1 MISWIKIVR
10 IRASKRSLTKQE
22 KERCVNEY
30 VRNIRIHRERSD
42 QGCDEDEEGKQSGH
56 IGFGEHGT
64 DNSQVVGVGDGVG
77 GSLADEWEDHDQQND
92 ELVHLIFMIYQI
104 KHLLI

>member
-1 MISWIKIVR
+1 MTVVKSPEGGR
-10 IRASKRSLTKQE
+10 GRGKR
-22 KERCVNEY
+22 CNEY

-42 QGCDEDEEGKQSGH
+42 QGSDEDEEGKQSSH
-56 IGFGEHGT
+56 VGFGEHGT
-64 DNSQVVGVGDGVG
+64 DNSQVVGVGDGIG
-77 GSLADEWEDHDQQND
+77 SSLADEGQDHDQQND